1 MHGCQCGNTDV
12 FKIHGFHPAAAICFY
27 LLRFPRGSAIL
38 FSIPIYPSPY
48 PARLRTH
55 AVRRKKKMMCRYL
68 LQNSHFRLK
77 CILKIY
83 TIYTRCTCLIPF
95 STIPY
100 STTYEILPQPVWKHQ
115 TDFYS
120 VDLGYFPASLSTVFP
135 HNSHSECGLPVWLPF
150 RRIPRAALATLLV
163 TADGSAPIA
172 LFTVSGTP
180 AHIKAIHEA
189 ACLSPLTLC
198 F

>member
-1 MHGCQCGNTDV
+1 MHGCQCGNTAV

-27 LLRFPRGSAIL
+27 LLRFPRGSGIL

-55 AVRRKKKMMCRYL
+55 AVRGKKKMMCRYL

-100 STTYEILPQPVWKHQ
+100 SATYEIFSS
-115 TDFYS
+115 TS
-120 VDLGYFPASLSTVFP
+120 LGTPNCFLLSRFRIFSCQLKYSLS
-135 HNSHSECGLPVWLPF
+135 HISHSECGLPV
-150 RRIPRAALATLLV
+150 
-163 TADGSAPIA
+163 
-172 LFTVSGTP
+172 
-180 AHIKAIHEA
+180 
-189 ACLSPLTLC
+189 
-198 F
+198 